1 MSDQGQPITE
11 PVNHRLSKKKM
22 KLLILITTVFCL
34 FGSIGFLLVAFW
46 GRFVKSTNDAYV
58 QGNQVT
64 LTPQVSGIVTSVNVD
79 ETQMVMEKQVL
90 VCLDETDYRIT
101 LEAAQSRLG
110 QVIRDVTE
118 MFENVYALA
127 AQFEL
132 RQAELFKAEVD
143 YNDRRQVVS
152 EGAVS
157 DEELI
162 HAEANY
168 YAAKANVKSIKYQ
181 LMQAI
186 SAVQNTT
193 ISTHPLV
200 ETAKED
206 LRQAWVNLQRCT
218 LRAPVTGIIA
228 QKAVQV
234 GESVNQ
240 LSPLL
245 AIIPL
250 DQLWIN
256 ANFKETQLS
265 KIRIGQPVTM
275 TADMYGREVIYTG
288 QVIGISSGSGAVFS
302 PLPPQNATG
311 NWIKIVQR
319 IPVRIAINSDQLRRY
334 PLWLGL
340 SMNVKVDV
348 RDTQGVR
355 VPPPAVEKGLYVTD
369 IFKTQIDGAEEII
382 EQILQKNITFDLSI
396 SHDVLSLVGK

>member
-34 FGSIGFLLVAFW
+34 FGVLVFCWWLFW

>member
-1 MSDQGQPITE
+1 MVEAQQTIENP
-11 PVNHRLSKKKM
+11 PKKKS
-22 KLLILITTVFCL
+22 KILVYITFFFCLSGILIFCWWFFWARLVKTT
-34 FGSIGFLLVAFW
+34 
-46 GRFVKSTNDAYV
+46 RDAYV

-64 LTPQVSGIVTSVNVD
+64 LTPQVSGIVIAVNVD
-79 ETQMVMEKQVL
+79 ETQL
-90 VCLDETDYRIT
+90 VVERQILVALDETDYKIS
-101 LEAAQSRLG
+101 LEAAKSRLG
-110 QVIRDVTE
+110 QVIRNVTE
-118 MFENVYALA
+118 MFENVYALG

-143 YNDRRQVVS
+143 YLDRKQIVAQ
-152 EGAVS
+152 GAIS
-157 DEELI
+157 DEDFI

-168 YAAKANVKSIKYQ
+168 FAAKANVQFVKYQ

-200 ETAKED
+200 ESAKEE

-228 QKAVQV
+228 QRAVQV

-250 DQLWIN
+250 DQVWVD
-256 ANFKETQLS
+256 ANFKETELS
-265 KIRIGQPVTM
+265 KIRIGQSVTM
-275 TADMYGREVIYTG
+275 TADMYGREVVYSG
-288 QVIGISSGSGAVFS
+288 QVVGINSGSGAVFS
-302 PLPPQNATG
+302 ALPPQNATG

-319 IPVRIAINSDQLRRY
+319 IPVRIAINSDQLRRF

-355 VPPPAVEKGLYVTD
+355 VPPASSEKNLYVTN
-369 IFKTQIDGAEEII
+369 IFKGQIDGAEEII
-382 EQILQKNITFDLSI
+382 EEILQKNMTFDVSI
-396 SHDVLSLVGK
+396 SHEVLSLIGQ